1 MPSSGLAATPAAQRS
16 PSPVLSPGEQSNA
29 RAKEDADTLL
39 QASPITPAAGSSVST
54 PPIELATPLE
64 DDEDRLDAYHD
75 AEPLRYREG
84 NKSCTLGLCG
94 AAASPF
100 CCSMQWVCAAP
111 RGQHLGLLFS
121 LLGQLQLVGQQQLAS
136 TFLGQQEHLRL
147 GS

>member
-1 MPSSGLAATPAAQRS
+1 MS
-16 PSPVLSPGEQSNA
+16 
-29 RAKEDADTLL
+29 LL
-39 QASPITPAAGSSVST
+39 QEVVV
-54 PPIELATPLE
+54 L
-64 DDEDRLDAYHD
+64 
-75 AEPLRYREG
+75 EG

-111 RGQHLGLLFS
+111 RGQHLGLFFS

>member
-1 MPSSGLAATPAAQRS
+1 MLQIYYY
-16 PSPVLSPGEQSNA
+16 
-29 RAKEDADTLL
+29 LL
-39 QASPITPAAGSSVST
+39 RFKAG
-54 PPIELATPLE
+54 PKW
-64 DDEDRLDAYHD
+64 HF
-75 AEPLRYREG
+75 EG

-100 CCSMQWVCAAP
+100 FCCSTQWVCAAP
-111 RGQHLGLLFS
+111 RGQHLGLFFS

>member
-1 MPSSGLAATPAAQRS
+1 MNVYIPAACCLKLL
-16 PSPVLSPGEQSNA
+16 VL
-29 RAKEDADTLL
+29 
-39 QASPITPAAGSSVST
+39 I
-54 PPIELATPLE
+54 
-64 DDEDRLDAYHD
+64 
-75 AEPLRYREG
+75 EG
-84 NKSCTLGLCG
+84 NKSCTLGFCG

-111 RGQHLGLLFS
+111 RGQHLGLLLS